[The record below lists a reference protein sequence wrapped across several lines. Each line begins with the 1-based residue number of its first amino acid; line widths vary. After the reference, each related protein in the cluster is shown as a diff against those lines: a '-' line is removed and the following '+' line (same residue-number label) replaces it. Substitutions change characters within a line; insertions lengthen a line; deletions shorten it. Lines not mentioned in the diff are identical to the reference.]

1 MSFVLCGN
9 SLEEALTFLHVKSLS
24 VLIVYSQVTLLI
36 VGSEGRLL
44 TNKRVVDE
52 SPPSQGHVKM
62 NIIIIMMNAL
72 LIPLGK

>member
-1 MSFVLCGN
+1 MSFLLCGN
-9 SLEEALTFLHVKSLS
+9 SLEEALTFLNVKS

-36 VGSEGRLL
+36 VGLEGRLL
-44 TNKRVVDE
+44 TNKRVVDR
-52 SPPSQGHVKM
+52 SPASQGHVKM